1 MPEKTNRNLWVD
13 YLRSALTV
21 LVVAHHSSLA
31 YTTFAKFDKAAYINS
46 THAIVDGK
54 RWIGLD
60 IFENFNDVFFMS
72 LMFLIGGLFLT
83 KSITKKGMLTFIT
96 DRVLRLFIPFLFLGT
111 FFMFMAYFPS
121 YHIAHENMDIAAYVK
136 DFFTTEQW
144 PVGPPWFIWVLFVFN
159 LLFVFIHKSVAGFI
173 RKTGDLLSG
182 LQHKPA
188 LFFLLMFGFTW
199 LLYVPVA
206 YRIGAGTWAGFGP
219 FDFQLSRI
227 LLYFGY
233 FLSGV
238 VIGNA
243 DFNTRIFSIDSF
255 LVKLW
260 WLWALLAVMVYTLL
274 TLNGIYEPLRKL
286 VGENKLE
293 AFNAWMIYYSVYVAS
308 CTLSTLA
315 FITVFRK
322 FVHARVKWWD
332 SLVENAYLI
341 YLVHYIFVTWTQFLL
356 LDVQLTAFLKFVI
369 VFAVALGMSWSVSIL
384 LRKFSIVKKY
394 L

>member
-31 YTTFAKFDKAAYINS
+31 YTTFARFDKVAYINS

-83 KSITKKGMLTFIT
+83 KSIVKKGTLTFIK
-96 DRVLRLFIPFLFLGT
+96 DRVFRLFIPFLFLGT
-111 FFMFMAYFPS
+111 FFMLMAYFPS
-121 YHIAHENMDIAAYVK
+121 YYVAHENTDFAAYVK

-159 LLFVFIHKSVAGFI
+159 LLFVFIHKFAAGFI
-173 RKTGDLLSG
+173 RKTGELLSG
-182 LQHKPA
+182 WQQKPF
-188 LFFLLMFGFTW
+188 LFFLLMLGFTW

-206 YRIGAGTWAGFGP
+206 HRIGAGTWTGYGP

-233 FLSGV
+233 FLLGV

-243 DFNTRIFSIDSF
+243 DFNTRIFSVDSS

-260 WLWALLAVMVYTLL
+260 WLWALLAVIVYTLL

-286 VGENKLE
+286 VVENKLKV
-293 AFNAWMIYYSVYVAS
+293 FNAWMIYYSVYVTS
-308 CTLSTLA
+308 CTLSTLV

-322 FVHARVKWWD
+322 FVQTGARWWG

-356 LDVQLTAFLKFVI
+356 LDVQITAFLKFVI
-369 VFAVALGMSWSVSIL
+369 VFAVALGMSWGVSVL
-384 LRKFSIVKKY
+384 LRKFSIVKRY